1 MLEVRKLVFVV
12 AFGENDWNVTL
23 IDQAKNL
30 EEVRRKESFWQYELN
45 TFEPHGLNER
55 EVTLEYTS

>member
-1 MLEVRKLVFVV
+1 MYVCSYCH
-12 AFGENDWNVTL
+12 FGENDWNVTL

>member
-1 MLEVRKLVFVV
+1 MI
-12 AFGENDWNVTL
+12 AIFGENDWNVTL